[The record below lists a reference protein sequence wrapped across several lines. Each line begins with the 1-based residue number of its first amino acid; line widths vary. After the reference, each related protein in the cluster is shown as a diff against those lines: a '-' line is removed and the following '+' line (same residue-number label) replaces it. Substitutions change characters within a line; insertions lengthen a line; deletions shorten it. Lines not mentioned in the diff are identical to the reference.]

1 MDEVPKLPD
10 DHEVWDMV
18 GHYLG
23 TMCANLTLTMSLQK
37 IVIGG
42 GVMNR
47 GEVLFEKIRNAFA
60 GRLANYL
67 AHEQISDLKNYI
79 VRSKFENE
87 LGLISSAAVG
97 ASGEIWQE

>member
-1 MDEVPKLPD
+1 
-10 DHEVWDMV
+10 
-18 GHYLG
+18 
-23 TMCANLTLTMSLQK
+23 MCANLTLTMSLQK

>member
-1 MDEVPKLPD
+1 ML
-10 DHEVWDMV
+10 
-18 GHYLG
+18 GYYLG
-23 TMCANLTLTMSLQK
+23 TMCANLTLTLSIQK

-47 GEVLFEKIRNAFA
+47 GEVLFKKIRKHFAERLNAYLKHE
-60 GRLANYL
+60 RLD
-67 AHEQISDLKNYI
+67 DLDNYI

-97 ASGEIWQE
+97 ATGEVWDNRY